1 MQLWRA
7 NTTPNFWV
15 LWTLRVKKPGLVRLL
30 KKKMESES
38 SGQENLIFS
47 YRASVMLWDSA
58 TYGVSR
64 ISATSMEEVRYH
76 LIKYVY
82 IYIVVLTFSLSIGI
96 KKNWSNQHGCKF
108 SSQSIDLLRLVFRFS
123 FSKSP
128 KHIVMTALLNYYRM
142 ERKKLY
148 LIQKNKHYGGQFL
161 KIDSKFWAHL
171 SIEERCW
178 TIFFSQLW
186 DKKISSL
193 QAQEDSNLKI

>member
-15 LWTLRVKKPGLVRLL
+15 PWTLQVKKPGLVRLL

-108 SSQSIDLLRLVFRFS
+108 SSQSIDLLRLVFRFT

-148 LIQKNKHYGGQFL
+148 LIQKNKHYGGQRI
-161 KIDSKFWAHL
+161 KIDSKFWANL

-178 TIFFSQLW
+178 TIFFH
-186 DKKISSL
+186 KCGTRK
-193 QAQEDSNLKI
+193 

>member
-15 LWTLRVKKPGLVRLL
+15 PWTLQVKKPGLVRLL

-108 SSQSIDLLRLVFRFS
+108 SLQSWFAPPCVS
-123 FSKSP
+123 
-128 KHIVMTALLNYYRM
+128 
-142 ERKKLY
+142 
-148 LIQKNKHYGGQFL
+148 
-161 KIDSKFWAHL
+161 
-171 SIEERCW
+171 
-178 TIFFSQLW
+178 IFFF
-186 DKKISSL
+186 KIAKTHRHDCSAKL
-193 QAQEDSNLKI
+193 LPNGKEKIVPNPEK